1 MLKGDER
8 ALKQLERLK
17 GNNLFEKSIQA
28 IRNVF
33 DIPIANGFDTK
44 KKVYKWYGEKYPD
57 RQDALKIVLSYFLTD
72 VIQLPDNT
80 WWQQKILNY
89 ILMPSEDILS
99 VVTYIWPYVEIQ
111 DRHGI
116 QYTDLRVY
124 KGASKDEVIAFVTKK
139 WKSVRPPL
147 VVGGQ
152 RAIRKDADSALNL
165 RAKELSKM
173 RKSELKGLSESGSV
187 YKNKLISE
195 ILSKEFNKKLSE
207 AAIKMRL
214 YRHRRRKK

>member
-8 ALKQLERLK
+8 AIKQLERLK
-17 GNNLFEKSIQA
+17 GTNLFEKSIQA
-28 IRNVF
+28 IRSAF

-44 KKVYKWYGEKYPD
+44 EKVHKWYQEKYLE
-57 RQDALKIVLSYFLTD
+57 RRDALLIVLSYFLNN
-72 VIQLPDNT
+72 IIKLPDNT

-89 ILMPSEDILS
+89 ILMPSDDILS
-99 VVTYIWPYVEIQ
+99 MITYVWPYVEVQ
-111 DRHGI
+111 EKKDDL
-116 QYTDLRVY
+116 YTDLRIY
-124 KGASKDEVIAFVTKK
+124 KGASKDEVRDFVIQK
-139 WKSVRPPL
+139 WTSIRLPL
-147 VVGGQ
+147 VVGGH
-152 RAIRKDADSALNL
+152 RAIRKDANYALTR

-173 RKSELKGLSESGSV
+173 KKSELRSLSDSDSV

-195 ILSKEFNKKLSE
+195 ILSKEFDSKISE